1 MNVDQAYAEVERLT
15 RARARNFAY
24 GIMLLP
30 KPKRQAI
37 AAIYAFAR
45 EVDDEADGDLPDDEK
60 RAALERLRAGLD
72 DRPAGAMWV
81 ALADARARYP
91 IPREALSAL
100 VDGGLQDLATTRY
113 ETFEELEA
121 YCKLVAGAVGIACLP
136 VYGAADFERA
146 ETLGIALQLINIL
159 RDVREDW
166 ELGRVYLPLEELSSY
181 GVTEADLARGRVTE
195 PWRAFAAFH
204 AARCRAY
211 LAEGLRLLPQLDRRS
226 ALCVGTFAEL
236 YRETLDRIEA
246 GGWDVFGGPPKLS
259 TLSKLKIVGQG
270 FLR

>member
-1 MNVDQAYAEVERLT
+1 M
-15 RARARNFAY
+15 
-24 GIMLLP
+24 
-30 KPKRQAI
+30 
-37 AAIYAFAR
+37 
-45 EVDDEADGDLPDDEK
+45 
-60 RAALERLRAGLD
+60 
-72 DRPAGAMWV
+72 
-81 ALADARARYP
+81 
-91 IPREALSAL
+91 SAL
-100 VDGGLQDLATTRY
+100 QR
-113 ETFEELEA
+113 
-121 YCKLVAGAVGIACLP
+121 IP
-136 VYGAADFERA
+136 
-146 ETLGIALQLINIL
+146 
-159 RDVREDW
+159 
-166 ELGRVYLPLEELSSY
+166 Y